1 MLLDIRHSSA
11 EELAEFVGE
20 KLRAGLP
27 MLGSRGVTVI
37 EVGVAEAPNQEARFR
52 IEL

>member
-1 MLLDIRHSSA
+1 MLLQIRHSSA
-11 EELAEFVGE
+11 EELAEYVGGCL
-20 KLRAGLP
+20 KAALP
-27 MLGSRGVTVI
+27 ILTDRGVTVL